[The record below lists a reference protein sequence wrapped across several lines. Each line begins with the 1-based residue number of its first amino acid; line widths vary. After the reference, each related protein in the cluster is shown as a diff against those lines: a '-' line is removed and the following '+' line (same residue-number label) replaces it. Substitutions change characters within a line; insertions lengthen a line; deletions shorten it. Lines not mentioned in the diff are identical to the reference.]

1 MPSLYEI
8 DKYIT
13 SCIDEETGEII
24 NAKELSELAVER
36 DKKIENVALWIKNLT
51 AEAAMYKAEEE
62 TFKKRCQSALN
73 LAESLKKWLS
83 DALSGCNFSTSK
95 VDVRFRKSES
105 VECDETMI
113 PKEYLAEKIEYKP
126 NKRLIKFYL
135 KSGRKIPGCSIVE
148 RKNIQIK

>member
-8 DKYIT
+8 DQHIA

-24 NAKELSELAVER
+24 NAKKLSELATER

-62 TFKKRCQSALN
+62 SFKKRRQSALN

-83 DALSGCNFSTSK
+83 DALNGRKFSTSK
-95 VDVRFRKSES
+95 VAVTFKKSEFA
-105 VECDETMI
+105 ECDETMI
-113 PKEYLAEKIEYKP
+113 PEEYLAEKIEYKP
-126 NKRLIKFYL
+126 NKRLIRFDL
-135 KSGRKIPGCSIVE
+135 KSGQKIPGCSIVE